1 MKAEQITDLD
11 SEMYSFLDSRINTHI
26 EQLELK
32 FKEYTSDE
40 VNAAVERLIERGLI
54 YVVKYIHEK
63 PLYATVS
70 KRHLQTPYP

>member
-26 EQLELK
+26 EHLELK

-40 VNAAVERLIERGLI
+40 VKAAVERLIERGLI